1 MTASERNIVVLGI
14 GNLLKGDDGVGV
26 RVIEALAGRSFPD
39 DVECIDGGTGG
50 PTLMVHID
58 GARALVI
65 VDAVNL
71 DAPPGAVRAFSL
83 DEIEDAGD
91 LAACFSLHDV
101 GILPMLELARGL
113 GTLPPVVRIVG
124 VQPERFDLGDRLS
137 PAVEAAV
144 PRAAD
149 LVVKEIERLAGEGAS

>member
-26 RVIEALAGRSFPD
+26 RVIEALASRSLPD

-50 PTLMVHID
+50 PTLMIHVE
-58 GARALVI
+58 GARALIV

-71 DAPPGAVRAFSL
+71 GAPPGAVRAFSL
-83 DEIEDAGD
+83 EEIEDTGGP
-91 LAACFSLHDV
+91 ACFSLHDV
-101 GILPMLELARGL
+101 GILPMLDLARAL

-124 VQPERFDLGDRLS
+124 VQPERFDLGDRLT
-137 PAVEAAV
+137 PAVEDAV

-149 LVVKEIERLAGEGAS
+149 LVMKEIERLAVNDG

>member
-1 MTASERNIVVLGI
+1 MTASEHNIVVLGI

-26 RVIEALAGRSFPD
+26 RVIEALAARPLPAG
-39 DVECIDGGTGG
+39 VECIDGGTGG
-50 PTLMVHID
+50 PTLMVHVE

-71 DAPPGAVRAFSL
+71 SAAPGAVRAFSL
-83 DEIEDAGD
+83 DEIEDTGG
-91 LAACFSLHDV
+91 LACVSLHDV

-124 VQPERFDLGDRLS
+124 VQPERLDLGDRLS

-144 PRAAD
+144 SRAAD
-149 LVVKEIERLAGEGAS
+149 LVVEEIGRLAGDDG